1 MTLNKWTVL
10 EDLLYPKG
18 HYSATGF
25 RWRGRGVEL
34 AGAGLGHTKAVDLA
48 VGSKQVKLSNSKFKS
63 LTSHEK
69 HILNKNTSINISD
82 F

>member
-1 MTLNKWTVL
+1 MTWNERTVL
-10 EDLLYPKG
+10 DLLYPKG

-25 RWRGRGVEL
+25 RWRGRGVDL

-48 VGSKQVKLSNSKFKS
+48 VGSKQAKVSNSKCKS

-69 HILNKNTSINISD
+69 QILNRNTSINVFD

>member
-1 MTLNKWTVL
+1 MTWNERTVL
-10 EDLLYPKG
+10 DLLYPKG

-25 RWRGRGVEL
+25 GWRGRGVDP
-34 AGAGLGHTKAVDLA
+34 AGAGLGRTKAVGLA
-48 VGSKQVKLSNSKFKS
+48 VGGKQTKLANSRCKS

-69 HILNKNTSINISD
+69 QILNRNTSINISD